1 MNAERVTERGFVQG
15 ALTEMHNRKLGSYQ
29 HGGVELVLVPGDEKL
44 RVRVR
49 DEATVSAEPPSD
61 SGGDD
66 GDDDQGG
73 EDLTDM
79 GEQDGD
85 PFETGD
91 AE

>member
-66 GDDDQGG
+66 DQGG
-73 EDLTDM
+73 EDLTDLGEGEVGDLEM
-79 GEQDGD
+79 GDG
-85 PFETGD
+85 E
-91 AE
+91 